1 MNVGLGKCSWREILG
16 KCGRAGMVLAVFVC
30 VIVNTVVLQ
39 IQAQEGVW
47 AQESQPGQRGQEVSS
62 EADGELL
69 RITRKLKTD
78 QAAVDQEAADQAAE
92 DQETE
97 DQEAVKQAAG
107 LEEPPETYWDRDG
120 NKYVLE
126 SWDVK
131 EIPGHMVSRNLEK
144 QVVYTAVEGAEGLP
158 ESISAT
164 EEVSG
169 APAEG
174 ELYIRDSRTVRQ
186 EWQDGFSAPVVFHS
200 YGADEFQVGG
210 MVIGGADVLSQAV
223 YAQEELLAVMGLSA
237 DEYRISSMQ
246 WDGEAFTD
254 SEGQMCRQAMAR
266 GQKLVR
272 DIEITY
278 EGEVSFMEP
287 ESYEMEMVYR
297 PVPASVLYVEEETVS
312 GHVQASEPVPVSEE
326 NSLWYWV
333 RSGFVITVG
342 AGLIGIGVGVIILIV
357 SWLHRRKWERR
368 QRILPQIKG

>member
-1 MNVGLGKCSWREILG
+1 MNVGLGKCSWRKILG
-16 KCGRAGMVLAVFVC
+16 KYGRTGMVLAVFIC

-39 IQAQEGVW
+39 IHAQEGAW
-47 AQESQPGQRGQEVSS
+47 AQESQTAQRGQEVSS
-62 EADGELL
+62 ESDGEIL
-69 RITRKLKTD
+69 RMTRKLKMD
-78 QAAVDQEAADQAAE
+78 QAAVGQDAVNQAAE
-92 DQETE
+92 EQL
-97 DQEAVKQAAG
+97 AK

-120 NKYVLE
+120 KQYVLE

-131 EIPGHMVSRNLEK
+131 EIPGHMVSRGLEK

-158 ESISAT
+158 ESISVT

-210 MVIGGADVLSQAV
+210 VVIGGADVLSQAV
-223 YAQEELLAVMGLSA
+223 YAQEELLSVMGLSP

-246 WDGEAFTD
+246 WDGETFAD
-254 SEGQMCRQAMAR
+254 SEGQMCRQAMAT

-278 EGEVSFMEP
+278 GGEVSFMEP

-312 GHVQASEPVPVSEE
+312 GQVQASETVPVSEE

-357 SWLHRRKWERR
+357 SWLHRRRWERR